1 MPSREPA
8 ALVVER
14 VSKSFAD
21 RLLLDG
27 VSMRIEPGERVA
39 LLGESGVGKST
50 LLNLIAGLEPVDSGR
65 IRYGAIEVTALDAG
79 AAAAFRRRNV
89 GFVFQAF
96 HLLPYL
102 NAERNVAVPLLIDG
116 TAPGPALAAARELL
130 ARVGLADRATAMP
143 RELSGGEQQRVALAR
158 ALVHGPGLVLADE
171 PTGNLDPRSAGLV
184 LALLAE
190 QVRDSKASL
199 LMVTHSAQA
208 AAIADRRWR
217 LDAGGLHEDRNDG
230 P

>member
-1 MPSREPA
+1 
-8 ALVVER
+8 
-14 VSKSFAD
+14 
-21 RLLLDG
+21 
-27 VSMRIEPGERVA
+27 
-39 LLGESGVGKST
+39 
-50 LLNLIAGLEPVDSGR
+50 
-65 IRYGAIEVTALDAG
+65 
-79 AAAAFRRRNV
+79 
-89 GFVFQAF
+89 
-96 HLLPYL
+96 
-102 NAERNVAVPLLIDG
+102 
-116 TAPGPALAAARELL
+116 
-130 ARVGLADRATAMP
+130 MP

>member
-1 MPSREPA
+1 NRRERLADARPPRLPATVGSPAGIEAHVLTELRVPFREPA

-14 VSKSFAD
+14 VSKSFAE

-65 IRYGAIEVTALDAG
+65 IRYGTVDVTALDAS

-116 TAPGPALAAARELL
+116 TA
-130 ARVGLADRATAMP
+130 
-143 RELSGGEQQRVALAR
+143 
-158 ALVHGPGLVLADE
+158 
-171 PTGNLDPRSAGLV
+171 
-184 LALLAE
+184 
-190 QVRDSKASL
+190 
-199 LMVTHSAQA
+199 
-208 AAIADRRWR
+208 
-217 LDAGGLHEDRNDG
+217 
-230 P
+230 